1 MTGLTAG
8 SRYVL
13 DDRSGKAAWE
23 WSGGAGT
30 VAETISGLTPGRQYL
45 VTGWVQTEDGSPIYV
60 GAFDNDNT
68 AEVFCIMKAG
78 GTGFCTD
85 MSFRAIERS

>member
-1 MTGLTAG
+1 
-8 SRYVL
+8 
-13 DDRSGKAAWE
+13 
-23 WSGGAGT
+23 
-30 VAETISGLTPGRQYL
+30 VAETISGLTPGRRYL
-45 VTGWVQTEDGSPIYV
+45 VTGWVQTEDGSPVYV
-60 GAFDNDNT
+60 GAFDNDNTADVKGYSGTWEKLSVVYTAGTGQTT